1 MSKIEKV
8 IFDLGKVIVKFDPR
22 NLYNKIF
29 DTPEDTNF
37 FFKNICPWEWHT
49 QQDLIYDT
57 KPATLKKIEEHP
69 DYKYAIESFYGR
81 FQEMIVGI
89 YEENLKI
96 AFDLKQKGIPI
107 FILSNF
113 PGDQFDIYASKN
125 KFVNEFNDMIISGKV
140 GLKKPDVKIYE
151 LAIKKFICDP
161 KTTLFIDDRP
171 ENTVSAKKKGFQT
184 ITLDKPNKLKEY
196 LKEFTF

>member
-1 MSKIEKV
+1 VNKIEKV

-29 DTPEDTNF
+29 DNPKDTDFFFFFLCPREWHIQQDVVYDTN
-37 FFKNICPWEWHT
+37 
-49 QQDLIYDT
+49 
-57 KPATLKKIEEHP
+57 PATLKRIEEYP
-69 DYKYAIESFYGR
+69 DYRYAIESFYGR

-125 KFVNEFNDMIISGKV
+125 KFVNEFDDMIISGKV
-140 GLKKPDVKIYE
+140 GLKKPDAKIYE

-161 KTTLFIDDRP
+161 KKTLFIDDRP
-171 ENTVSAKKKGFQT
+171 DNTESAKKIGFQT

>member
-1 MSKIEKV
+1 MIVSGVPAQPDFWGSKSTRTASSRPSISNSSSNSSKKSRTFF
-8 IFDLGKVIVKFDPR
+8 I
-22 NLYNKIF
+22 
-29 DTPEDTNF
+29 F

-49 QQDLIYDT
+49 QQDLVYDT

-69 DYKYAIESFYGR
+69 DYKYALESFYGR

-125 KFVNEFNDMIISGKV
+125 KFVNEFIISH
-140 GLKKPDVKIYE
+140 LK
-151 LAIKKFICDP
+151 
-161 KTTLFIDDRP
+161 
-171 ENTVSAKKKGFQT
+171 
-184 ITLDKPNKLKEY
+184 
-196 LKEFTF
+196 